1 MARTQL
7 SQKIKDRL
15 FNSASVPPEQCIFCK
30 IVSRNLPSN
39 IVFEDETFIAFL
51 DNHPFSEGHT
61 LVCPKK
67 HGETVWDMSQEEI
80 GGLFMLA
87 SHVSKALVKAT
98 GADGFRFVQ
107 NNGEAA
113 NQVVPH
119 VHVHVIPVRLSDKG
133 RWLDRKKTSPE
144 EMEKIAS
151 KIKVAMA

>member
-1 MARTQL
+1 M
-7 SQKIKDRL
+7 SEKVSDRI
-15 FNSASVPPEQCIFCK
+15 FNSASVAPERCIFCK
-30 IVSRNLPSN
+30 IISRKLPSY
-39 IVFEDETFIAFL
+39 ILFEDETFIAFL

-67 HGETVWDMSQEEI
+67 HGETVWDMSQNEI

-87 SHVSKALVKAT
+87 SRVSKALVSAT

-133 RWLDRKKTSPE
+133 KWLDRKKISPE
-144 EMEKIAS
+144 AMEKIADR
-151 KIKVAMA
+151 IRVEINR